1 MPDDK
6 RPRPMIDMSAERASQ
21 PGSSRPGLQGGRP
34 AQGAPQRRGGGFF
47 GYLFAGLIGGI
58 AVASGGYF
66 ALKQGA
72 TGFSLADPQA
82 RQKIVGLEARLVS
95 LETALNSQGRPAP
108 ASAFQ
113 PSQGPENLN
122 ELRSRLDAIV
132 NLTRGL
138 DQTVQSL
145 AQKVQ
150 GLEQNPGGGESRE
163 TVRAEIAGQTA
174 ALQQRLASAERELDG
189 LTRAQTERLADART
203 ASLTLALTNLKRA
216 VSDGRPFPAELA
228 AVETLSSTKLPVS
241 QLAPYKD
248 AGLTTLAVLQI
259 EFAEASKK
267 TIEAHY
273 ASKSSGF
280 MGDMLSRAKSVVQIK
295 PADSNGDSVEAI
307 VGRMNT
313 AIKGGDLKTALL
325 QGGALEHPPQ
335 EMMEWF
341 AKAQARSAAEEA
353 LRRTD
358 QELLASLTRPAS
370 RRQ

>member
-21 PGSSRPGLQGGRP
+21 PGAPRPGLPGGRP
-34 AQGAPQRRGGGFF
+34 AQGAAQRRGGGFF

-58 AVASGGYF
+58 AVAGGGYF
-66 ALKQGA
+66 ALKQGV
-72 TGFSLADPQA
+72 TGFTLADPQA

-95 LETALNSQGRPAP
+95 LETALNSQGRAAP

-113 PSQGPENLN
+113 PNQGPENSN
-122 ELRSRLDAIV
+122 EARSRLDAIV
-132 NLTRGL
+132 QVTRGL
-138 DQTVQSL
+138 DQTVQALS
-145 AQKVQ
+145 QKVQ

-163 TVRAEIAGQTA
+163 TVRAEIAAQTA
-174 ALQQRLASAERELDG
+174 AIQQRLASVERELDA

-228 AVETLSSTKLPVS
+228 AVETLSGGKLPVS
-241 QLAPYKD
+241 QLAPFKET
-248 AGLTTLAVLQI
+248 GLTTLAVLQI
-259 EFAEASKK
+259 EFADASKK

-273 ASKSSGF
+273 AAKSSGF

-307 VGRMNT
+307 LGRMNT
-313 AIKGGDLKTALL
+313 ALKAGDLKTTLQ
-325 QGGALEHPPQ
+325 QGGALEHAPQ

-341 AKAQARSAAEEA
+341 ARARARSTAEEA
-353 LRRTD
+353 LRKTD
-358 QELLASLTRPAS
+358 QELLASLTKPAVS
-370 RRQ
+370 RR

>member
-21 PGSSRPGLQGGRP
+21 PGSSRPGLPGGRP

-58 AVASGGYF
+58 AVAGGGYF

-72 TGFSLADPQA
+72 ISFSLTDPQA
-82 RQKIVGLEARLVS
+82 RQKIVGLEGRLVS
-95 LETALNSQGRPAP
+95 LETALNSQGRSSA

-113 PSQGPENLN
+113 PSQGPENVN
-122 ELRSRLDAIV
+122 EVRSRLDAIV
-132 NLTRGL
+132 DLTRGL
-138 DQTVQSL
+138 DQTVQALS
-145 AQKVQ
+145 QRVQ

-163 TVRAEIAGQTA
+163 TVRAEIAAQTA
-174 ALQQRLASAERELDG
+174 PLQQRLASVERELDG

-228 AVETLSSTKLPVS
+228 AVEMLSSTKLPVS

-248 AGLTTLAVLQI
+248 TGLATLGALQI

-295 PADSNGDSVEAI
+295 PADSAGDSVEAI
-307 VGRMNT
+307 LGRMNT

-325 QGGALEHPPQ
+325 QGAALEHPPQ
-335 EMMEWF
+335 EMMDWF
-341 AKAQARSAAEEA
+341 AKAQARTAADEA
-353 LRRTD
+353 LRKTD
-358 QELLASLTRPAS
+358 QELLASLTKPAS
-370 RRQ
+370 RRP